1 MKELDTTKPIL
12 PVALTDREAQ
22 AVAGGALVL
31 ARMGGC
37 PGCTSGGYLDA
48 KAALGAI
55 VNPVTELAAAKANAF

>member
-1 MKELDTTKPIL
+1 LKELDTTKPML

>member
-12 PVALTDREAQ
+12 PVALTDRESQ
-22 AVAGGALVL
+22 AVAGGALVV
-31 ARMGGC
+31 ARLGGC

-48 KAALGAI
+48 RAALGAI